1 MDIIVIQYP
10 DGTLKSSPFHLRFGT
25 LKIIKTREKI
35 VNISV
40 NGQKSELFMRLSSSG
55 DAYFLQEVKKDL
67 EDIKNESRNLM
78 DSPPIISCNLMG
90 SHLRMNS
97 APQSQNLSLKSDKD
111 AINNIHF
118 NTISDRIK
126 EVNKFN
132 QENKNILANLNVE
145 KIEELM
151 EKDLHNLE
159 LRNEFVVKLSSKLGI
174 KNQ

>member
-1 MDIIVIQYP
+1 
-10 DGTLKSSPFHLRFGT
+10 
-25 LKIIKTREKI
+25 
-35 VNISV
+35 
-40 NGQKSELFMRLSSSG
+40 
-55 DAYFLQEVKKDL
+55 
-67 EDIKNESRNLM
+67 
-78 DSPPIISCNLMG
+78 
-90 SHLRMNS
+90 MNS